1 MIDTALYFLYKVALS
16 KPDNQFA
23 KAIYNRFKEAGNKVD
38 SESLNGL
45 LNIPFDD
52 KTVLAE
58 GTPVTIERKKDY
70 RFLWLF
76 LKSFRKFPNLPE
88 NEYYGIS
95 FFHLEGKNQIPE
107 STLLQGSNG
116 AGKSSV
122 FGAMEYLFTGR
133 ISEAEKMKLKTKD
146 ELERYMCFA
155 GGKKEDIDIKVVTRP
170 LVFKL
175 NSKDSQQNDFC
186 RLNLRPFFCS
196 EYDVDLSI
204 DKKVNDFVY
213 EQMCFTLIRDII
225 EKIGEDINSATA
237 QYESIEKRS
246 DNVEALIDV
255 LDKEVLKYKDLR
267 DTVTSLAVKMRNVSN
282 PKNELE
288 SLRKIFAENY
298 VLKTDEE
305 LSQGTRSFTQENVE
319 EEKEKIKKVMGRKAY
334 FHSLNRLYSEVI
346 DSFQA
351 EQEQPNTLP
360 LSSTNIQREK
370 QIKLLENFNLTRS
383 CIFQIVEDLLKL
395 KPEQFSDTASWV
407 EQYDAFLKDKE
418 EKLQQA
424 REGVEAIYRVKR
436 IDANKA
442 IFVEFYDALKSEV
455 YGTLNF
461 LTIGTRDLVNKVMR
475 LFLTKGERME
485 LKFDKNDGLFSM
497 DISYQRDDGRSVLF
511 TPEQYLNTFRYKLY
525 CMTLKIA
532 IAFAMKKFYQMN
544 FPIVL
549 DDIFYSSD
557 FIHRSMVRDY
567 FWHIFKIHKELFQE
581 EYQNLQI
588 IFFTHDDLLIEA
600 AHRGICDATC
610 GLSVNRQVMFD
621 YRELDKP
628 KKERM
633 MDKGEDGQPKTVK
646 IKVRKLAYTIA

>member
-1 MIDTALYFLYKVALS
+1 MIDTALYFLHKVAVS

-23 KAIYNRFKEAGNKVD
+23 KAIYNKFKEAGDNVD
-38 SESLNGL
+38 KESLNGL

-52 KTVLAE
+52 KTVLAK

-70 RFLWLF
+70 RFHWLF

-95 FFHLEGKNQIPE
+95 FYGLRGKTQRSE
-107 STLLQGSNG
+107 TTLLQGSNG
-116 AGKSSV
+116 AGKTSV

-133 ISEAEKMKLKTKD
+133 ISAAEKMNILTKE

-155 GGKKEDIDIKVVTRP
+155 GGKKEDIDIRVETQP

-175 NSKDSQQNDFC
+175 NSKETQQKDFC

-196 EYDVDLSI
+196 EYDVDKSI
-204 DKKVNDFVY
+204 DEKVNDFVY
-213 EQMCFTLIRDII
+213 EQIGFTLIRDII
-225 EKIGEDINSATA
+225 QKIGQDIKSAIS
-237 QYESIEKRS
+237 QYEPIEKRS
-246 DNVEALIDV
+246 DNMEALVDV
-255 LDKEVLKYKDLR
+255 LDKEVLIYKDLKN
-267 DTVTSLAVKMRNVSN
+267 TITSIAVKMRNVSN

-288 SLRKIFAENY
+288 SLKKTLVDNY

-305 LSQGTRSFTQENVE
+305 LAQGTKSFTLENVE
-319 EEKEKIKKVMGRKAY
+319 EEKEKIKKVMGKKAY
-334 FHSLNRLYSEVI
+334 FHSLNRLYTEVI
-346 DSFQA
+346 NSFQT
-351 EQEQPNTLP
+351 EQEQLDNLP
-360 LSSTNIQREK
+360 ISAINPQRE
-370 QIKLLENFNLTRS
+370 QQVKLAENFNFARK
-383 CIFQIVEDLLKL
+383 CILQIVEDLLKL
-395 KPEQFSDTASWV
+395 KPEQFFDTASWV
-407 EQYDAFLKDKE
+407 EQYDAFLKDNE

-424 REGVEAIYRVKR
+424 RDSLDVINKVKR
-436 IDANKA
+436 IDANKE

-455 YGTLNF
+455 YGTLNL
-461 LTIGTRDLVNKVMR
+461 LTIGTRDLVNEVMK
-475 LFLTKGERME
+475 LFLMKGEGME
-485 LKFDKNDGLFSM
+485 LKFNKDDGRFSM
-497 DISYQRDDGRSVLF
+497 DISFQLDDGRTARF

-557 FIHRSMVRDY
+557 FTHRSMVRDY

-610 GLSVNRQVMFD
+610 GLLVNRQVMFD
-621 YRELDKP
+621 YHELDKP
-628 KKERM
+628 KKVRM
-633 MDKGEDGQPKTVK
+633 KDKSEDGQPNTVK
-646 IKVRKLAYTIA
+646 IKIRNLAYTIA